1 MKRLWL
7 LILTVIPFVNVNAIS
22 TYYSDYRD
30 YKLGTEEV
38 LELDDTLKKEDYRVY
53 NTQVL
58 VKQDLGYVPD
68 NSCPY
73 HYTDNIKVHYT
84 VKPRGI
90 DMTKKWY
97 QSIDIKDGMI
107 YKISFLNILDNT
119 VIEMRIFNN
128 NTQIRATTSNDL
140 GEINNIVD
148 NDDFTFAQLFPN
160 ETYEFSFEPLPARNL
175 RVEFISLEK
184 MSGIFTFYYTD
195 GTIDIRR
202 IYADEFDVKDTGY
215 LNEIIPIVGYMNGT
229 SYANSYEKDETLLYH
244 CYDMV
249 KESTGIYKKEDE
261 YDRSNEYIDVD
272 DYKDLHDYYIRDKVK
287 ISDKQITSNNFNLK
301 DLVTYSTVENFRI
314 EDNIDY
320 STNGVYPVKF
330 IFNDDF
336 IVEKDVKVNI
346 AKNNTTKTTT
356 IPVTTTSSV
365 TKKSTTTTVKSTTTK
380 STTIP
385 VTTTSNVTKKST
397 TTTTK
402 PTTTTTTS
410 IIPKTTTS
418 NTTAINETTT
428 KPSSTS
434 STKKTTTINVKAN
447 ETCPTYNT
455 YDDDVLEV
463 EPLKAVC
470 EKEEEKDD
478 KKDKVCLIIKIILWI
493 LLIILVI
500 ILIIDKIRDKNKD
513 SC

>member
-58 VKQDLGYVPD
+58 VKQELGYVPE
-68 NSCPY
+68 NSCQYKYP
-73 HYTDNIKVHYT
+73 DDIKVNYT
-84 VKPRGI
+84 VKPRGT
-90 DMTKKWY
+90 DKSQKWY

-107 YKISFLNILDNT
+107 YKISFLNVLNNT
-119 VIEMRIFNN
+119 VSEIRVFNID
-128 NTQIRATTSNDL
+128 TQIRATTSNVL
-140 GEINNIVD
+140 GGINNIVD
-148 NDDFTFAQLFPN
+148 NNNSTYAQLFPN
-160 ETYEFSFEPLPARNL
+160 ETYEFSFEPLQAKNL
-175 RVEFISLEK
+175 KVQFISVEK
-184 MSGIFTFYYTD
+184 LSGVFTFYYTD
-195 GTIDIRR
+195 GTTDTRK
-202 IYADEFDVKDTGY
+202 IYANEFDVRDTSY
-215 LNEIIPIVGYMNGT
+215 LNEIVPIVGYMNGT
-229 SYANSYEKDETLLYH
+229 SYANSYEKDETILFH
-244 CYDMV
+244 CYKMV

-261 YDRSNEYIDVD
+261 YDRGNEYIDVN

-301 DLVTYSTVENFRI
+301 DLVTYSTVDNFRI

-320 STNGVYPVKF
+320 STNGIYPVKF

-336 IVEKDVKVNI
+336 IVEKEVKINI

-365 TKKSTTTTVKSTTTK
+365 TKKTTATTTK
-380 STTIP
+380 S
-385 VTTTSNVTKKST
+385 VTTTSSVMKKS
-397 TTTTK
+397 TTK
-402 PTTTTTTS
+402 PTTTTTTR

-418 NTTAINETTT
+418 NKTTSNTTAISETTT
-428 KPSSTS
+428 KTSSTS

-463 EPLKAVC
+463 EPLKAVI
-470 EKEEEKDD
+470 EKEDGKDD
-478 KKDKVCLIIKIILWI
+478 KNDKVYLIIKIILWI
-493 LLIILVI
+493 LLIILII
-500 ILIIDKIRDKNKD
+500 ILIIYKIRDKNKD